1 MPRQYTKRNIE
12 YWQSR
17 KNDGAAYEEPYIA
30 PHASSFQMPDI
41 NYAATHV
48 STAATASVGV
58 SSRGVRTNQP
68 GTALNAFENIKAMPL
83 PWQNYNGNREYTGIS
98 DAIDLCSRAYC
109 GVPIV
114 RNAIE
119 VAVEFSSQ
127 PIYVKSDSKT
137 VKEFFEEWL
146 QAAQINKLK
155 QQFFREYYRSGNVFL
170 YKFSGKFGQTYYKNF
185 QTSFAAKENKIPIRY
200 ELLNPSNVFVPTGIA
215 APYSYVRLLSTYEIE
230 RLRHPITE
238 QDKQVYADLPPQIRK
253 EVEKTATFPLGL
265 YIPLD
270 PERLRFAFYKKQGY
284 EPLAVPMVYPVLPL
298 IEWKLSLQKMD
309 KFMSNLIEQILL
321 LVTMGESPSKEN
333 GGNGLNQNN
342 MVNLRNVLANPSV
355 SRVIV
360 ADWTVKAEWKVPDL
374 SALGPEKYQI
384 VNEDIR
390 EGLQSILTGDDKFAN
405 AQIKAK
411 IFIQRLQ
418 EGQNEFLQRFL
429 LPEIQQI
436 CETMGFRT
444 VPEVGFQ
451 EMNLQDETVL
461 DRIYAQLGQ
470 MGVLTPKEVVKAIET
485 GILPDEKESLDNQKE
500 LKQLRDEG
508 LYMPATPGQQSTNQ
522 VGRPTG
528 TSGIPQTTKRVSP
541 VGTTSGSEIKF
552 SMAGLVEGIKE
563 SESIEDKVL
572 TSLKKKFKV
581 KDLNEAQKSVAH
593 TLTKAII
600 TIYPRNKWME
610 MVKASIDAPPMIPN
624 DIASEIVDICNEYKV
639 DDWQAAILRHSKIQS

>member
-1 MPRQYTKRNIE
+1 MPRQYTKRNLE
-12 YWQSR
+12 YWESR
-17 KNDGAAYEEPYIA
+17 KNDGAAYVEVSA
-30 PHASSFQMPDI
+30 PQSDFKMPDI
-41 NYAATHV
+41 NYAATHI
-48 STAATASVGV
+48 STAAIAPVGV

-127 PIYVKSDSKT
+127 PLYIKSDNQT
-137 VKEFFEEWL
+137 VKTFFEEWL

-170 YKFSGKFGQTYYKNF
+170 YKFSGKFGASYYKNF
-185 QTSFAAKENKIPIRY
+185 QTSFAAKENRIPIRY

-238 QDKQVYADLPPQIRK
+238 QDKQVLADLPKQIRM
-253 EVEKTATFPLGL
+253 EIEKTATFPLGL

-436 CETMGFRT
+436 CDTMGFRT
-444 VPEVGFQ
+444 IPEVGFQ

-470 MGVLTPKEVVKAIET
+470 MGVLTPKEIIKAIET
-485 GILPDEKESLDNQKE
+485 GILPDEGESLKNQEE
-500 LKQLRDEG
+500 LKKLRDKG
-508 LYMPATPGQQSTNQ
+508 LYMPATPGQQSAGQ
-522 VGRPTG
+522 GGRPAG
-528 TSGIPQTTKRVSP
+528 TTGIPQTTKKISP
-541 VGTTSGSEIKF
+541 VGTTSGSETKF
-552 SMAGLVEGIKE
+552 SMTGLIESMKETEAVEE
-563 SESIEDKVL
+563 KVL
-572 TSLKKKFKV
+572 ATLKKKFKV
-581 KDLNEAQKSVAH
+581 KELNDAQKNVAH
-593 TLTKAII
+593 ILTKSII
-600 TIYPRNKWME
+600 TIYPRGKWHD
-610 MVKASIDAPPMIPN
+610 MVKASVDAPPLIPN

-639 DDWQAAILRHSKIQS
+639 DDWQAAILRHSKL